1 MKDIKELE
9 QELGNL
15 LSKYCNQELIAKRLD
30 NWIDEHDFYG
40 ILNSCEELIN
50 KINKVEENE

>member
-15 LSKYCNQELIAKRLD
+15 LSEYCNQELVSKRLD

-40 ILNSCEELIN
+40 ILNDCEELIN
-50 KINKVEENE
+50 KINKVE